1 MMSILSFLFTLFL
14 AAVVFIVALVLIGLS
29 RMRAMLGGKKQRGSF
44 QQTGRNPF
52 GSQEGQE
59 QGRSQGA
66 QKMDGQRRQE
76 STYTDNYSSQGPH
89 EKVFSQTEG
98 EYVDFEEIQE

>member
-1 MMSILSFLFTLFL
+1 MSILSFLFTLFL
-14 AAVVFIVALVLIGLS
+14 AAVVFIVALVLIGFS
-29 RMRAMLGGKKQRGSF
+29 RMRAMLGGKKQRGPF

-59 QGRSQGA
+59 QGRYHRSQN
-66 QKMDGQRRQE
+66 MDGQQRQE
-76 STYTDNYSSQGPH
+76 STHGDNQSSQASH
-89 EKVFSQTEG
+89 KKVFSQTEG

>member
-1 MMSILSFLFTLFL
+1 MSVLSFLFTLFL
-14 AAVVFIVALVLIGLS
+14 AVVVFIVVLVLIGFS
-29 RMRAMLGGKKQRGSF
+29 RMRAMLGGKKQRGPF

-52 GSQEGQE
+52 GSQEGQ
-59 QGRSQGA
+59 GRTQGA

-76 STYTDNYSSQGPH
+76 STHAENQSSQGSH
-89 EKVFSQTEG
+89 KKVFSQTEG

>member
-1 MMSILSFLFTLFL
+1 MSVLSFLFTLFL
-14 AAVVFIVALVLIGLS
+14 AVVVFIVALVLIGFS
-29 RMRAMLGGKKQRGSF
+29 RMRAMLGGKKQRDPF

-59 QGRSQGA
+59 QGRSQGT

-76 STYTDNYSSQGPH
+76 STHAENQSSQGPH
-89 EKVFSQTEG
+89 KKVFSQTEG